1 MKKVYFEVDSKSW
14 VLDDLDEMYSFKYI
28 DIMTNEENTG
38 ILTWV
43 KGVDRV
49 DMGVGEEERLYGVE
63 LFGEE
68 YFFLESYKEGKFY
81 LYAKDN
87 KHLERLCRDHNIVF
101 VGETRKKNDIE

>member
-49 DMGVGEEERLYGVE
+49 DMGVGEE
-63 LFGEE
+63 
-68 YFFLESYKEGKFY
+68 
-81 LYAKDN
+81 
-87 KHLERLCRDHNIVF
+87 
-101 VGETRKKNDIE
+101 

>member
-1 MKKVYFEVDSKSW
+1 MKKVYFEVESKSW

-28 DIMTNEENTG
+28 NIMTNEEKTG

-43 KGVDRV
+43 KGVDHTE
-49 DMGVGEEERLYGVE
+49 MGIGEEDRLYGVE

-68 YFFLESYKEGKFY
+68 YLFVETYKEGKFY

-87 KHLERLCRDHNIVF
+87 MHLERLCRDHNFVF
-101 VGETRKKNDIE
+101 VGETRKKE

>member
-1 MKKVYFEVDSKSW
+1 MKKVYFEVESKSW

-28 DIMTNEENTG
+28 NIMTNEEKTG

-43 KGVDRV
+43 KGVDHTE
-49 DMGVGEEERLYGVE
+49 MGIGEEDRLYGVE

-68 YFFLESYKEGKFY
+68 YLFVETYKEGKFY

-87 KHLERLCRDHNIVF
+87 MHLERLCRNHNFVF
-101 VGETRKKNDIE
+101 VGETRKKE